1 MSNSN
6 SSATRTYSSCLCSAS
21 PNYSLFLFPH
31 LLVRVVELDADVLPE
46 LVAVAEVDAV
56 EVAATEESA
65 SETSAKMAMSS
76 AGTLELHVGHETCA
90 VLTIMKLEGGN
101 ENDAEGSTSDDSAR
115 VEPATEAVPCEGAA
129 GAGGGGAAGSKS
141 IIHMSGTTYNLDE

>member
-1 MSNSN
+1 MSSSAVRLAESY

-21 PNYSLFLFPH
+21 PNYSLFRFPH

-46 LVAVAEVDAV
+46 LVAVAEEDDS
-56 EVAATEESA
+56 EVAATEEPA

-76 AGTLELHVGHETCA
+76 AGTLELQVGHERCA
-90 VLTIMKLEGGN
+90 VLTILKL
-101 ENDAEGSTSDDSAR
+101 D
-115 VEPATEAVPCEGAA
+115 VEPATEAVPCEGATDA
-129 GAGGGGAAGSKS
+129 SAGGAAGTKS

>member
-1 MSNSN
+1 MSSSAVRLAESY
-6 SSATRTYSSCLCSAS
+6 SSATCTYSSCLCSAS

-31 LLVRVVELDADVLPE
+31 LLVRVVELDADILPE
-46 LVAVAEVDAV
+46 LVELDAHHSAVHMDHS
-56 EVAATEESA
+56 EVAATEEAS

-90 VLTIMKLEGGN
+90 VLTILKL
-101 ENDAEGSTSDDSAR
+101 D
-115 VEPATEAVPCEGAA
+115 VVPATEAVPCEGATDA
-129 GAGGGGAAGSKS
+129 SAGGAAGTKS

>member
-1 MSNSN
+1 MSSSAVRLAESY

-46 LVAVAEVDAV
+46 LVAVAEEDDS
-56 EVAATEESA
+56 EVAATEEPA

-90 VLTIMKLEGGN
+90 VLTILKL
-101 ENDAEGSTSDDSAR
+101 D
-115 VEPATEAVPCEGAA
+115 VEPATEAVPCEGETDASA
-129 GAGGGGAAGSKS
+129 GGAAGTKS
-141 IIHMSGTTYNLDE
+141 IIQMSGTTYNLDE

>member
-46 LVAVAEVDAV
+46 LVAVAEEDDS
-56 EVAATEESA
+56 EVA
-65 SETSAKMAMSS
+65 ETSAKMAMSS
-76 AGTLELHVGHETCA
+76 AGTLELQVGHETCA
-90 VLTIMKLEGGN
+90 VLTIVKL
-101 ENDAEGSTSDDSAR
+101 D
-115 VEPATEAVPCEGAA
+115 VEPATEAVPCEGATA
-129 GAGGGGAAGSKS
+129 FLPFVFWRLRFLSFSHGRSVPAVVS
-141 IIHMSGTTYNLDE
+141 